1 MGKKWLSHSTMKSL
15 GEYISY
21 FLKSEYLSLVLRYF
35 MGIMFLYA
43 GLAKISYPAEFAESI
58 ASYQLVPYWTR
69 SINLMAVLM
78 PWLEL
83 ICGLFLVLG
92 IATRAASCIL
102 GLLLGVFTI
111 AIAVNVIKGTP
122 ISCGCFD
129 SVGSQISWRKVL
141 EDVFLA
147 LLTVQIFLFDRVLL
161 LHRGRIL
168 FKRHPLR

>member
-1 MGKKWLSHSTMKSL
+1 MGKERISDPAMKNL
-15 GEYISY
+15 GIYISY

-35 MGIMFLYA
+35 IGVIFLYA

-69 SINLMAVLM
+69 SINLLAVFM

-102 GLLLGVFTI
+102 GLMLFVFTI
-111 AIAVNVIKGTP
+111 AIAINVIKGTP

-129 SVGSQISWRKVL
+129 SIGSQISWRKVL
-141 EDVFLA
+141 EDAFLV
-147 LLTVQIFLFDRVLL
+147 LLTVQIFLFDRLFL

-168 FKRHPLR
+168 LKRHP

>member
-1 MGKKWLSHSTMKSL
+1 MKSL
-15 GEYISY
+15 VEYIWY
-21 FLKSEYLSLVLRYF
+21 FLKSEYLSLGLRYF
-35 MGIMFLYA
+35 IGVMFLYA

-69 SINLMAVLM
+69 SINLLAVFM

-83 ICGLFLVLG
+83 ICGLFLILG
-92 IATRAASCIL
+92 IATRATSCIL
-102 GLLLGVFTI
+102 GFILTLFTI
-111 AIAVNVIKGTP
+111 AIAINVIKGAP

-129 SVGSQISWRKVL
+129 SVGSQISWWKVL

-147 LLTVQIFLFDRVLL
+147 LLTVQIFLFDRVFL
-161 LHRGRIL
+161 LHRGRLL